1 MLERIEQRKPA
12 KTFQHTVYH
21 EVPREAHIYGQR
33 PVSAMGYPSGTNYRD
48 NHVSTY
54 PVMYNN
60 QAHSQLSEENRR
72 LKARVHDLQSRVDH
86 LLRGQNDI
94 EAGSKTMNTIWDEMV
109 TQLCELFGASI
120 EDKEDKVAATTV
132 VLSRAREIKSEMI
145 ELQAQNAQVVKQK
158 TTYFD
163 HFQLQTVVDRSGSSA
178 DSAQETIARMAAQI
192 SDSQTS
198 SNDQK
203 SEIADL
209 NKHLIEAAAEKDRL
223 EAEVAYLKVRIFK
236 EFLSKKLSVPPR
248 FCKCGLGSC
257 KRRNWWSSRG
267 ERRTQNRSCRI
278 DSCEKSA

>member
-12 KTFQHTVYH
+12 NTFQHTVYH
-21 EVPREAHIYGQR
+21 EVPREAPIYGQR

-145 ELQAQNAQVVKQK
+145 ELQAQNAQVNS
-158 TTYFD
+158 
-163 HFQLQTVVDRSGSSA
+163 H
-178 DSAQETIARMAAQI
+178 
-192 SDSQTS
+192 
-198 SNDQK
+198 
-203 SEIADL
+203 
-209 NKHLIEAAAEKDRL
+209 
-223 EAEVAYLKVRIFK
+223 
-236 EFLSKKLSVPPR
+236 
-248 FCKCGLGSC
+248 
-257 KRRNWWSSRG
+257 
-267 ERRTQNRSCRI
+267 
-278 DSCEKSA
+278 

>member
-12 KTFQHTVYH
+12 NTFQHTVYH

-132 VLSRAREIKSEMI
+132 VLSRAREVKSEMI
-145 ELQAQNAQVVKQK
+145 ELQAQNAQVV
-158 TTYFD
+158 
-163 HFQLQTVVDRSGSSA
+163 
-178 DSAQETIARMAAQI
+178 
-192 SDSQTS
+192 
-198 SNDQK
+198 
-203 SEIADL
+203 
-209 NKHLIEAAAEKDRL
+209 
-223 EAEVAYLKVRIFK
+223 
-236 EFLSKKLSVPPR
+236 
-248 FCKCGLGSC
+248 
-257 KRRNWWSSRG
+257 
-267 ERRTQNRSCRI
+267 
-278 DSCEKSA
+278 